1 MTDANK
7 SALALPPDQRNL
19 HWKSS
24 NIGAKLLGKMGWK
37 DGQAV
42 GKMRRRLDET
52 DAAAAGDRT
61 TAPAAAAAAV
71 GRHVSSEGLRIARR
85 AEGLGVGAERAARAP
100 SAVHGGS
107 GDVHRD
113 FASVLAR
120 LNNGAGDG
128 DGDSSSSRQRIRE
141 GKRKKKQKKQAQQ
154 QPTSISL
161 PTNKTTCHK
170 VRRAKFQ
177 EKTEEDMRCI
187 FGSTS
192 LALPPVV
199 VSDHSSSGGGDG
211 SRKRRKSKKTSDD
224 GESRQRKKTKQSD

>member
-85 AEGLGVGAERAARAP
+85 AEGLGVGAERAARAD
-100 SAVHGGS
+100 GGS

-120 LNNGAGDG
+120 LNSGGGGGG
-128 DGDSSSSRQRIRE
+128 DGDSSSSRERIRE
-141 GKRKKKQKKQAQQ
+141 GKRQKKQKKRAQQ
-154 QPTSISL
+154 QPKSISL